1 MSARLNLRE
10 PFSPGSSPMVNIVK
24 KDGFLFLDLDGTIAD
39 SGTGITTAL
48 NHVFARE
55 GLAHLT
61 ETEARW
67 ILGPPFQSTVPTL
80 LETRGVDP
88 SRSDYFI
95 HEYRELYKAEHL
107 ARTEL
112 IAGMREALVAL
123 SQRFVLSVVTAK
135 PKVQA
140 DIAVRAT
147 KIDHHMVTVVGP
159 GESKPQPKAEL
170 LQQAMRE
177 VHDALGVR
185 PGLHESWMIGD
196 RHHDIDAATEVGT
209 HSVGVLWGYGDEE
222 ELYRAGATHLVKH
235 PTELVQLLTSLV

>member
-1 MSARLNLRE
+1 
-10 PFSPGSSPMVNIVK
+10 MVNVVK

-48 NHVFARE
+48 NHVLTRE
-55 GLAHLT
+55 GLAELT
-61 ETEARW
+61 AAEARW

-80 LETRGVDP
+80 LQNRGADP
-88 SRSDYFI
+88 TRSDYFI

-112 IAGMREALVAL
+112 IVGMGEALEVL
-123 SQRFVLSVVTAK
+123 SRQFVLSVVTAK

-147 KIDHHMVTVVGP
+147 KVDHHMVTVVGP

-170 LQQAMRE
+170 LQQAIRE
-177 VHDALGVR
+177 VHDAI
-185 PGLHESWMIGD
+185 GLMPALHNSWMIGD

-222 ELYRAGATHLVKH
+222 ELTKAGATHLVRQ
-235 PTELVQLLTSLV
+235 PEELVQLLTSLV